1 MLLWNADNFVFKILL
16 HRNRTFSAISLLRNV
31 RSASNEG
38 FAGRKWMFLCLR
50 GGGGYVN
57 FARIPSFTGLENTC
71 KFCPNQRG
79 RTGMLCGL
87 RNGTENERQ
96 FITELLGT

>member
-31 RSASNEG
+31 QSASNEG

-50 GGGGYVN
+50 GGGVMSILPVYQVSQALKIPVN
-57 FARIPSFTGLENTC
+57 FALT
-71 KFCPNQRG
+71 RG
-79 RTGMLCGL
+79 EEPACFAVCEM
-87 RNGTENERQ
+87 
-96 FITELLGT
+96 ELKMKGSLLQNS